1 MGSKSDAFEIDILK
15 AVTAQTT
22 TILTTTA
29 LANVYVALYTVN
41 PTDST
46 AGTEVSGGSYA
57 RVQSKTKWAV
67 PSAGSVSTNADLV
80 WPTATADWGTI
91 TGFAIMDSLTG
102 GNMMYWGALNASK
115 VVSSGDTFSILSGNL
130 SISED

>member
-22 TILTTTA
+22 TILSTTA
-29 LANVYVALYTVN
+29 FTNVYVGLFTAN

-57 RVQSKTKWAV
+57 RVQSKTKWAA

-80 WPTATADWGTI
+80 WPTATADWGTV
-91 TGFAIMDSLTG
+91 TGFAIFDALTG
-102 GNMMYWGALNASK
+102 GNMTYWGALAANK
-115 VVSSGDTFSILSGNL
+115 VVSSGDTFSILSGQL
-130 SISED
+130 TISED

>member
-22 TILTTTA
+22 SILQTTA
-29 LANVYVALYTVN
+29 LSGVYVGLFTVN

-57 RVQSKTKWAV
+57 RVNSKTKWGT

-80 WPTATADWGTI
+80 WPTASADWGTI
-91 TGFAIMDSLTG
+91 TGFAIFDAATT

-115 VVSSGDTFSILSGNL
+115 VVSSGDTFSILATNL
-130 SISED
+130 TITED